1 MLYIKTKKIAL
12 LMSISLSGMAFANTS
27 NGENWQNQ
35 SQPNNEIVKYNIYAG
50 NQLLKSNYNIRR
62 KRSIGGN
69 QLTAPIPSYPM
80 PSFTNI
86 DNYVNSHGGSFPMT
100 WGIEN
105 QQNWS
110 PARSFASLGDKDI
123 GTELVCTDPTG
134 CHGILGIERNKITTV
149 PFLPPNSPNDKSVG
163 FVFKDIKTNS
173 VSWFYVEDFND
184 SFDKFFVVAGDG
196 KFKEVTPSVDS
207 FNLAVE
213 FNAKY
218 GEPIGYILLK
228 SYPNESF
235 KVWNGNDGS
244 PAVLQQITSGD
255 GSESLSSGTF
265 WQLAWESQV
274 GRGSAL
280 SNTISVTHGLSKTET
295 SSLGYQLGVK
305 ESAGFDGLFST
316 EISTSFQQ
324 NWGWSTNVDDQKT
337 YSTQISFPVDNDH
350 DRGVAYYNLMLG
362 VHTNAPQLEQFLDPV
377 NPNGFNAQIQNHFV
391 RLQMAKSLPYG
402 VLGAE
407 NSLDAKAPSGEYI
420 YGTLAVN
427 RN

>member
-1 MLYIKTKKIAL
+1 MLKSKTKKITL
-12 LMSISLSGMAFANTS
+12 LMSVSLSGIAFANSS
-27 NGENWQNQ
+27 NGETRQIQ

-50 NQLLKSNYNIRR
+50 NKLLKSNYNIRG
-62 KRSIGGN
+62 KRSTGEN
-69 QLTAPIPSYPM
+69 RLSDPIPSYPM

-86 DNYVNSHGGSFPMT
+86 DTYVNSHNGAFPMT

-110 PARSFASLGDKDI
+110 PARSYASLGYKDI

-134 CHGILGIERNKITTV
+134 CHGVLGVERNIQTTA
-149 PFLPPNSPNDKSVG
+149 PFLPPDSPPGKSVG
-163 FVFKDIKTNS
+163 FVLRDIKTNT
-173 VSWFYVEDFND
+173 VSWFYVEDYND
-184 SFDKFFVVAGDG
+184 SFDKFFAATGDG

-207 FNLAVE
+207 FDLAIE

-218 GEPIGYILLK
+218 GEPIGYVLIK
-228 SYPNESF
+228 SNPNESF
-235 KVWNGNDGS
+235 KVWNGNNGS
-244 PAVLQQITSGD
+244 PANLQQITSGD

-324 NWGWSTNVDDQKT
+324 NWGWSTSVDDQKT

-362 VHTNAPQLEQFLDPV
+362 VHTNAPQLEKFLDPS
-377 NPNGFNAQIQNHFV
+377 NPNGFNAQIQNNFV
-391 RLQMAKSLPYG
+391 RLQMAKSLPTG

-407 NSLDAKAPSGEYI
+407 NAVDAKAPSGEYI
-420 YGTLAVN
+420 YGTLTVN
-427 RN
+427 RT